1 MYVGVM
7 CIDFASVS
15 TIFRFDFGTD
25 SGSVSCLDSGSVSC
39 LDSGSVPCPDSGSV
53 SCLDSGIVSCLDS
66 GSVSCLGLHFIPV
79 DIILFNIDRRT

>member
-15 TIFRFDFGTD
+15 TIFRFDFET
-25 SGSVSCLDSGSVSC
+25 
-39 LDSGSVPCPDSGSV
+39 DSGSV

-66 GSVSCLGLHFIPV
+66 GSVSCLGFHFIPV